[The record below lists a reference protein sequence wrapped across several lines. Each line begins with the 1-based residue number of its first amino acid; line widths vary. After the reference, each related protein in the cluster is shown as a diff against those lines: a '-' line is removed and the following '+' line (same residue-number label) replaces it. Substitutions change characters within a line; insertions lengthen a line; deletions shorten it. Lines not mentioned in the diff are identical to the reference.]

1 MDYKITEEDI
11 RNASTYVP
19 IGEKTKFV
27 DYLGDNRCFQVL
39 SIMYGEEAMPPMYRE
54 NHELKSRYMLTALL
68 KMYLHKDVETVEGDE
83 WLMPRDEYDRWCENH
98 VFNTIERFK
107 SNQVL
112 RDKVFNLL
120 YDYKD
125 LEKRVNLELYGQLN
139 VMNDVILR
147 TVQKLGEQTT
157 PETMKQL
164 SDTLNMLKDAEQQFQ
179 DELSRRNAII
189 DGTSPE
195 LAEE

>member
-11 RNASTYVP
+11 RNANTYVP
-19 IGEKTKFV
+19 IGEKSRLV
-27 DYLGDNRCFQVL
+27 EHIGDNRCFQVL
-39 SIMYGEEAMPPMYRE
+39 SISYGDEALPPMYRE
-54 NHELKSRYMLTALL
+54 DHELKSRYMLTALL
-68 KMYLHKDVETVEGDE
+68 KLYFKKEVDTVEDDE

-107 SNQVL
+107 SNQSL
-112 RDKVFNLL
+112 RDQVFNLL

-125 LEKRVNLELYGQLN
+125 LEKRVNLELFGRLN
-139 VMNDVILR
+139 VMNDVLLR
-147 TVQKLGEQTT
+147 VMQKLGEQIT
-157 PETMKQL
+157 PESIQQMTDSIVGLQGQL
-164 SDTLNMLKDAEQQFQ
+164 Q
-179 DELSRRNAII
+179 DELQRRREII